1 MLPSTHALRR
11 LPRPSLSLIALT
23 LALCCG
29 WLSSTAQAQVLPT
42 YEGHQPLSQ
51 RSQVGLAAKFA
62 GMAGRTGFMQPV
74 RFVVDDGTQVSLFR
88 TAPAY
93 AAKPV
98 EEVRLGELAQA
109 SLMVGHTYRIKVT
122 NIPDMP
128 GVEIFPTVELID
140 HLHPPAGQ
148 KDNFPVVMHVTKED
162 VELAVAG
169 NLVTRVVY
177 LEQPQLAA
185 PYELDR
191 ATATQNLLRSENAL
205 TEADR
210 RGRPIAIVRIGGRLP
225 ATHGEHPSFFGSGG
239 PIMESRPTPKAA
251 APQAEAR
258 TPSARQEGLR

>member
-1 MLPSTHALRR
+1 MLPSTHAFRR
-11 LPRPSLSLIALT
+11 WPRPWMSLVALT

-29 WLSSTAQAQVLPT
+29 WLSSTAQAQVLPS

-51 RSQVGLAAKFA
+51 KSPVGLAAKFA
-62 GMAGRTGFMQPV
+62 GVAGRTGYMQPV
-74 RFVVDDGTQVSLFR
+74 RFALDGESQASIYHGPQLRELVLGPSAQV
-88 TAPAY
+88 
-93 AAKPV
+93 
-98 EEVRLGELAQA
+98 
-109 SLMVGHTYRIKVT
+109 SLMVGHSYRIKVS

-128 GVEIFPTVELID
+128 GVEIFPTIELID
-140 HLHPPAGQ
+140 RLHPPAGQ
-148 KDNFPVVMHVTKED
+148 KDNFPVVMHITKED